1 MNSQVHFHEMTSV
14 KKIPNLDASRNSLS
28 RSEKNFLTRQEIFGL
43 RSEMKFNLQFI
54 SILCSP
60 KQMNKQ
66 VDTNQPHVVE
76 LLEQI
81 NEYQNANANQDPDPD
96 QKPKRKYNKKPKQSN
111 TRAKASPI
119 TPATCIDPKKK
130 QRVIIEQSDMRSEW
144 MKENTSK
151 DLPKVV

>member
-1 MNSQVHFHEMTSV
+1 
-14 KKIPNLDASRNSLS
+14 
-28 RSEKNFLTRQEIFGL
+28 
-43 RSEMKFNLQFI
+43 
-54 SILCSP
+54 
-60 KQMNKQ
+60 MNKQ

-151 DLPKVV
+151 DLPKVVEKGQHIIANTDYKPSYEIMSKMWPRFKQ